1 MKATKGSK
9 TSSKSSGAPKATASG
24 SSSQAS
30 RSAAPNKNTKE
41 AFLKKL
47 KLCMQTFDYKDET
60 KDAKGKADRL

>member
-1 MKATKGSK
+1 MIVLIYNQYIILNIMKATKGSK

-47 KLCMQTFDYKDET
+47 KLCM
-60 KDAKGKADRL
+60 